1 MKIRNFLFLIFV
13 LTVIASM
20 AAYAFNWKFWE
31 KRETQAAE
39 RPVSAEAQ
47 VPETTAD
54 FEILPTMNSLS
65 DAKNQVWVG
74 TFQLVWNDSVNEL
87 VKHPI
92 EFVGYKSVM
101 AENLNRQD
109 FTTEDISEN
118 SYYKKWGLA
127 SPELKS
133 EIEAG
138 IKEKFNETSDILD
151 MFDWNPEP
159 EKYFLYAMLKKD
171 FQYIARFD
179 KLEDAEFKG
188 SEGLVKYFGID
199 KNSSEALRH
208 TVHVLYYNN
217 PNDFALTLRSK
228 QGDIIYLYR
237 TDDNKPL
244 SGLYTDMTAKTESY
258 RGSRRLSKEDEF
270 KAPNI
275 EFKSERE
282 FPELYN
288 KPIKNSGFI
297 ISKAVETVQFK
308 MDEAGVELKSE
319 AAMMQEKAMVAN
331 IHNTKPRYFYFNS
344 RYIIFIQEE
353 GKTKPYFAMKIEDA
367 KKLQK

>member
-1 MKIRNFLFLIFV
+1 MKKKIIIGIICFIVVLACWISWYFLIGNKNLSSNHGINASRKSDWDLHV
-13 LTVIASM
+13 LTSIDDEVVGDSM
-20 AAYAFNWKFWE
+20 WC
-31 KRETQAAE
+31 
-39 RPVSAEAQ
+39 
-47 VPETTAD
+47 
-54 FEILPTMNSLS
+54 
-65 DAKNQVWVG
+65 G
-74 TFQLVWNDSVNEL
+74 TFQLVWNDMVNEV
-87 VKHPI
+87 VKKDVKFTPQLKI
-92 EFVGYKSVM
+92 V
-101 AENLNRQD
+101 ENLNKQT
-109 FTTEDISEN
+109 FTNKQLSPS
-118 SYYKKWGLA
+118 SYYSKFWLLTLD
-127 SPELKS
+127 LKA
-133 EIEAG
+133 EIENW

-228 QGDIIYLYR
+228 QGDTIYLYR
-237 TDDNKPL
+237 TDDNKSL
-244 SGLYTDMTAKTESY
+244 SGLYADMTAKTELY

-319 AAMMQEKAMVAN
+319 AAMMVEKAMAVN
-331 IHNTKPRYFYFNS
+331 PYSTQPRYFYFNS
-344 RYIIFIQEE
+344 RYAIFIQEE

-367 KKLQK
+367 KKLQE